1 MKAARIN
8 GNRSRAS
15 YRTWLQEGWTSF
27 VDLIKHAETLDI
39 VIVALGYL
47 SMHLTFISLFLSMK
61 RLGSNAWLA
70 VSVLFS
76 SLFAFLFGLA
86 TTTKLGVP
94 INMVLL
100 SEGLPFLVVT
110 IGFEKSIILTKAVL
124 SASYD
129 SKAKP
134 ADKPNGHAVGS
145 STPSGAT
152 PSIPDAIQLAVKENG
167 FEIVRDYAIEIAILV
182 AGAVSGIQ
190 GGLRQFCFLAAW
202 ILVFDCA
209 L

>member
-1 MKAARIN
+1 MKAARLN
-8 GNRSRAS
+8 GNGARGAYRA
-15 YRTWLQEGWTSF
+15 WLSEGWTSF
-27 VDLIKHAETLDI
+27 VDLLKHAETLDI
-39 VIVALGYL
+39 VIMSLGYL
-47 SMHLTFISLFLSMK
+47 SMHLTFISLFVSMK

-76 SLFAFLFGLA
+76 SLFAFLFGLV

-129 SKAKP
+129 RNRRGLA
-134 ADKPNGHAVGS
+134 NGSANGS
-145 STPSGAT
+145 ASGPVIAPSTPG
-152 PSIPDAIQLAVKENG
+152 SIQDAIQIAVKETG
-167 FEIVRDYAIEIAILV
+167 FEIVRDYTIEIAILV
-182 AGAVSGIQ
+182 LGAASGIQ
-190 GGLRQFCFLAAW
+190 GGLRQFCFLAAMD
-202 ILVFDCA
+202 LGF
-209 L
+209 

>member
-1 MKAARIN
+1 M
-8 GNRSRAS
+8 
-15 YRTWLQEGWTSF
+15 
-27 VDLIKHAETLDI
+27 DLLKHAETLDI
-39 VIVALGYL
+39 IIMSLGYL

-76 SLFAFLFGLA
+76 SLFAFLFGLV

-110 IGFEKSIILTKAVL
+110 VGFEKSIILTKAVL

-129 SKAKP
+129 TKRHPTENGSAKGSATGP
-134 ADKPNGHAVGS
+134 VIAPNA
-145 STPSGAT
+145 PN
-152 PSIPDAIQLAVKENG
+152 SIQDAIQ
-167 FEIVRDYAIEIAILV
+167 IAIKET
-182 AGAVSGIQ
+182 G
-190 GGLRQFCFLAAW
+190 F
-202 ILVFDCA
+202 
-209 L
+209 